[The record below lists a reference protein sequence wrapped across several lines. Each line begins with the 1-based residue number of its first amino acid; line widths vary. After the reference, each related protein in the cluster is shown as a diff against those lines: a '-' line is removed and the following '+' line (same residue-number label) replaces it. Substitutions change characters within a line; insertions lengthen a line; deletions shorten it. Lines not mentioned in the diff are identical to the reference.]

1 MKLSGH
7 PLTAI
12 PKAQP
17 HKAEKSKTG
26 SEKDSTRQNRKLV
39 TNPLCHV
46 KKKKKSRTRANEL

>member
-26 SEKDSTRQNRKLV
+26 SEKDREVEQKA
-39 TNPLCHV
+39 CH
-46 KKKKKSRTRANEL
+46 